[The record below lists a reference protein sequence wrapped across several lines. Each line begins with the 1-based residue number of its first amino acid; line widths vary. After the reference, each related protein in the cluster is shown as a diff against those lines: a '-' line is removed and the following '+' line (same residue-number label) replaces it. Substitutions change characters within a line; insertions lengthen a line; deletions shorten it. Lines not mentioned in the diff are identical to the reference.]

1 MIHLWQ
7 RIRGWIV
14 DDFRAVHV
22 ALGLIGN
29 LSFVVGSVFFFYDN
43 LKVPAIWL
51 FIVGSTGMLIG
62 SIGNAFVMVEH
73 RRRLDKRQ

>member
-1 MIHLWQ
+1 MHPWQ
-7 RIRGWIV
+7 RLRSWIV

-29 LSFVVGSVFFFYDN
+29 LSFVVGSVFFLYDS

-51 FIVGSTGMLIG
+51 FILGSAGMLIG
-62 SIGNAFVMVEH
+62 SIGNAFVMYEH
-73 RRRLDKRQ
+73 RRRLDEQS